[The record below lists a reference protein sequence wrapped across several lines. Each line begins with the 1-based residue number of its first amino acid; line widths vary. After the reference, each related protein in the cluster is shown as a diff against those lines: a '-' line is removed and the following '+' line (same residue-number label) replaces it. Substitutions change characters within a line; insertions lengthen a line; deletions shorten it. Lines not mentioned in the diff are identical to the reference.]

1 VVKKR
6 KTESK
11 PAITPKAQALL
22 TAVISLVIWAI
33 ISPIFVLVKK
43 ELENKSRCL
52 NSLFLKSISIK

>member
-1 VVKKR
+1 VAKKR
-6 KTESK
+6 KTASK

-43 ELENKSRCL
+43 ELESKSR
-52 NSLFLKSISIK
+52 